1 MAKHLVQIIIMGT
14 QVVVKAFTRALRQE
28 IAASQAAAHKTGG
41 GARGTQHVA
50 ANYKTGISLEE
61 ALQILNVERVNE
73 VEAIE
78 RNYKHLM
85 EVNDR
90 SKGGSFYIQ
99 SKAILQKFNVLYIKY
114 ESEEGYMEGTDNL
127 KVAFKSVKLIREL
140 GTGQFGKVYLG
151 QLDDKKQ
158 YFSCCKKMSQQ
169 NRYIQTILK
178 TQQEFYKKKMK

>member
-41 GARGTQHVA
+41 GAQGTQHVA
-50 ANYKTGISLEE
+50 ANYRTGISLEE
-61 ALQILNVERVNE
+61 ALQILNVERVDE

-99 SKAILQKFNVLYIKY
+99 SKIVRAKERID
-114 ESEEGYMEGTDNL
+114 EEL
-127 KVAFKSVKLIREL
+127 KTMKTHPPNSNSR
-140 GTGQFGKVYLG
+140 
-151 QLDDKKQ
+151 
-158 YFSCCKKMSQQ
+158 QQ
-169 NRYIQTILK
+169 NAS
-178 TQQEFYKKKMK
+178 KKL